1 MSIIQGTS
9 KAAGGG
15 YEINQSCRFNDGD
28 TPELSR
34 TYTLSAPW
42 TFSAWVKRGELTSEN
57 LILGATA
64 GEIHFNADDTLEAET
79 TSSTARFRDP
89 SAWYHIHVSDGGM
102 YVNGVSHGAV
112 TTTALTNTKLFD
124 DFDGYAAE
132 VHLQTGTSA
141 YTNFGESNTDGVW
154 IPKSATAGDTYLKF
168 ANSADFGTNSGT
180 GGAWTATNLATAD
193 QMLDTPTL
201 NYCTLNSIDNDNMLL
216 SDGNL
221 TSKSAA
227 NAHNAVSA
235 TFSIPESGTSYFEFT
250 CDDDP
255 STANA
260 VLIGVIEG
268 PNTAQNS
275 YTTDGPTLD
284 FLWLVSTYNGL
295 KSNGSGQETY
305 GSGFST
311 GQVGM
316 CAINRSS
323 NKIWWG
329 NATTNTWFASGDP
342 AAGSNEAFSN
352 LPATGNLTPIMGNSS
367 TPQQVT
373 FNFGQS
379 GFLRTPPTGFNALST
394 ANLPTPTVTDGS
406 AHFQPTLYTGTGASN
421 AVSQSGNST
430 FQPDFAWIKKRSG
443 ATEHVLTDAV
453 RGVTKELSS
462 NDNGAEETVAQG
474 LTTFGSAGFTVGTD
488 GSYNTSSATYVGW
501 QWKANGAG
509 SSNTDGSITSTVSN
523 NSTAGFSIGT
533 YTGIGTG
540 PGDAPG
546 TVGHG
551 LGISPGMII
560 IKDLTAA
567 TEWYVWHQGMSNPA
581 QSFIYLNTTGAA
593 QTSTATW
600 NNTAPTSSV
609 FSIGWDTNVNTSGN
623 SHVFY
628 AFAEIPGYSSFGS
641 YTGNGS
647 ANGTFIYTGFKPAFV
662 IMKNISAV
670 KDWIIYDDARDP
682 DNFVNKRIYANE
694 SYAEDPHASNDHVDF
709 LSNGF
714 KQSSAGTMINAS
726 GSTYI
731 YMAFAENPFGG
742 DGVAPTTAR

>member
-9 KAAGGG
+9 KAAGGDHT
-15 YEINQSCRFNDGD
+15 IDQSARFNDGD
-28 TPELSR
+28 SPELSR

-42 TFSAWVKRGELTSEN
+42 TFSAWVKRCE
-57 LILGATA
+57 LGAANILLGTSGSSPEVQFNSGDTITA
-64 GEIHFNADDTLEAET
+64 EGLT
-79 TSSTARFRDP
+79 TTAVFRDP
-89 SAWYHIHVSDGGM
+89 AAWYHVHVSDNGL
-102 YVNGVSHGAV
+102 YINGVSYGSV
-112 TTTALTNTKLFD
+112 TTTSLTNAKLFD

-132 VHLQTGTSA
+132 VHLQSGTSA
-141 YTNFGESNTDGVW
+141 YTNFGVTNAGTGEWV
-154 IPKSATAGDTYLKF
+154 PKAATAGDTYLKF
-168 ANSADFGTNSGT
+168 ANSSDFGENSGT
-180 GGAWTATNLATAD
+180 GGAWTASGLTSAD

-201 NYCTLNSIDNDNMLL
+201 NAATLNPLWAGAGL

-221 TSKSAA
+221 
-227 NAHNAVSA
+227 VA
-235 TFSIPESGTSYFEFT
+235 T
-250 CDDDP
+250 
-255 STANA
+255 
-260 VLIGVIEG
+260 
-268 PNTAQNS
+268 
-275 YTTDGPTLD
+275 
-284 FLWLVSTYNGL
+284 
-295 KSNGSGQETY
+295 
-305 GSGFST
+305 
-311 GQVGM
+311 
-316 CAINRSS
+316 
-323 NKIWWG
+323 
-329 NATTNTWFASGDP
+329 
-342 AAGSNEAFSN
+342 
-352 LPATGNLTPIMGNSS
+352 ATGNSYQRAISTFAIDDGGKYACEFQKSSGTFGYVGLYQLGNHTATTGNNYGYFYNLGTGEIIKNSS
-367 TPQQVT
+367 VVTDLGTGAANSLMRLEYDSATDTLEFFDDGVSIYSATTGLTGQNSLHFGCAPFGSGTKITATFQGLSGTPT
-373 FNFGQS
+373 AD
-379 GFLRTPPTGFNALST
+379 FLELTS
-394 ANLPTPTVTDGS
+394 ANLDDPTIADPS
-406 AHFQPTLYTGTGASN
+406 AHMQTTLYTGTGSSL
-421 AVSQSGNST
+421 AVTQSGNST
-430 FQPDFAWIKKRSG
+430 FQPDWVWIKGRSG

-462 NDNGAEETVAQG
+462 NDTGVEETVAQG

-623 SHVFY
+623 SYVFY
-628 AFAEIPGYSSFGS
+628 AFAEIPGYSSIGS
-641 YTGNGS
+641 YTGNSS
-647 ANGTFIYTGFKPAFV
+647 ATDGPFVYTGFKPAFV
-662 IMKNISAV
+662 MLKRTNSSGAWTIFDNQREGYNVDNDELVANTSA
-670 KDWIIYDDARDP
+670 
-682 DNFVNKRIYANE
+682 
-694 SYAEDPHASNDHVDF
+694 AETTTDYTDI

-714 KQSSAGTMINAS
+714 KLRSADTDVNAS
-726 GSTYI
+726 GGTYI
-731 YMAFAENPFGG
+731 YMAFAETPFKT
-742 DGVAPTTAR
+742 ATAR